1 MSISTVIPF
10 ILYMENYIVSAR
22 KYRPSTFDT
31 VVGQSAL
38 TDTLKNSI
46 KSGHLAHAYLFC
58 GPRGVGKTTCA
69 RIFAKT
75 INCLNPGTD
84 GEACGECESCKA
96 FNEQRSLNIH
106 ELDAASN
113 NGIDEMKA
121 LIEQTRIPPQ
131 VGKYKVFIIDEVHML
146 STAAFN
152 AFLKTLEEPPHYVIF
167 ILATT
172 EKHKLLPTILSRC
185 QIYDFN
191 RMNVQDIVNHLK
203 GVAANEGIQAEDAAL
218 NVIAEKADGGMRDA
232 LSIFDQVAAF
242 CNGNITYQQTIKNLN
257 VLDYDYYFK
266 LVDYFLGGDIP
277 KVMTTFNDIL
287 NKGFEA
293 SHFVGGLNNHFRN
306 LLMSRDTQTLPL
318 IEASDEVRRKYGEQA
333 QRCKPQFLYAAIRRC
348 TDCDINYKVSQN
360 RRLLVEI
367 TLIEIAQMATEEIPY
382 SGRSPKAKIILKQ
395 IFKRAGQTTGN
406 APTGAN
412 NARQTVQPTAQPQ
425 SALAPSSVPQGVPNA
440 AINQESASPIAAFTP
455 KQNTQHTSRVQS
467 FSIKEFQ
474 ETQKTQVNPYIADSN
489 QDETQ
494 STDIT
499 DKPVDPMELASLW
512 RQYAAQLP
520 REQSVI
526 ADRMG
531 QFMPSLVEGT
541 KYEVVVENEMI
552 VESIRKVLSQV
563 VPYMRS
569 SLSNNSLNI
578 EVRARKFDADAPLLT
593 RIEQFAKMKES
604 NPAFKKLAEELILDL
619 L

>member
-1 MSISTVIPF
+1 MD
-10 ILYMENYIVSAR
+10 NYIVSAR
-22 KYRPSTFDT
+22 KYRPSSFDA

-75 INCLNPGTD
+75 INCLNPGAD

-96 FNEQRSLNIH
+96 FGEQRSLNIH

-113 NGIDEMKA
+113 NGIEEMKA
-121 LIEQTRIPPQ
+121 LIDQTRIPPQ

-203 GVAANEGIQAEDAAL
+203 GVAANEGITADDAAL

-277 KVMTTFNDIL
+277 KVMTTLNDIL

-293 SHFVGGLNNHFRN
+293 SHFVGGLNSHFRN
-306 LLMSRDTQTLPL
+306 LLMSQDKQTLPL

-382 SGRSPKAKIILKQ
+382 SGRRPKAKILKQ
-395 IFKRAGQTTGN
+395 IFKRAAQAAGN
-406 APTGAN
+406 AQAGPIVIQAPATQNQSTG
-412 NARQTVQPTAQPQ
+412 Q
-425 SALAPSSVPQGVPNA
+425 SAVTIVTKNADTPSTPSQLAS
-440 AINQESASPIAAFTP
+440 FTT
-455 KQNTQHTSRVQS
+455 TQSMAHKSRLQS
-467 FSIKEFQ
+467 FSIREFRESQ
-474 ETQKTQVNPYIADSN
+474 RANNSQTAVGNDASVQGTPVENKPID
-489 QDETQ
+489 DLELQ
-494 STDIT
+494 S
-499 DKPVDPMELASLW
+499 AW
-512 RQYAAQLP
+512 RQYAAQMP
-520 REQSVI
+520 KEQAVV
-526 ADRMG
+526 ANRVG
-531 QFMPSLVEGT
+531 NLVPALVEGT
-541 KYEVVVENEMI
+541 RYEVVVDNEML
-552 VESIRKVLSQV
+552 VESIKAVLPQI
-563 VPYMRS
+563 VPYMRQR
-569 SLSNNSLNI
+569 LNNSALNI
-578 EVRARKFDADAPLLT
+578 EVRSRKYETDAPMLT
-593 RIEQFAKMKES
+593 RPQQFAKMKEN
-604 NPAFKKLAEELILDL
+604 NPAFKKLTEDLILDL